1 VGLNLLKDLKTPTS
15 CWGFLF
21 SNIFCIFTLMKK
33 YTFILAFGA
42 LFALVSCGSGSTTNE
57 STDSTTTQ
65 VDSTVVTTPDSTV
78 VETSASG
85 GTEKP
90 EMEAVK

>member
-1 VGLNLLKDLKTPTS
+1 
-15 CWGFLF
+15 
-21 SNIFCIFTLMKK
+21 MKK
-33 YTFILAFGA
+33 YSFILAFGA
-42 LFALVSCGSGSTTNE
+42 LFALVSCGPGSTTKE
-57 STDSTTTQ
+57 STDSTTTL
-65 VDSTVVTTPDSTV
+65 VDSTAVATPDSTV